1 MEKKWNDYGMLFE
14 RVVEKIWGKPKT
26 PVTFA
31 SYYDLKEG
39 NVILYVLCIY
49 ILNYQSPDDELKERI
64 IKFMSSREPY
74 LNYDNFV
81 EMLEFF
87 GEKYDL

>member
-39 NVILYVLCIY
+39 KVILYVLCIY
-49 ILNYQSPDDELKERI
+49 VLLHIFI
-64 IKFMSSREPY
+64 I
-74 LNYDNFV
+74 
-81 EMLEFF
+81 
-87 GEKYDL
+87 